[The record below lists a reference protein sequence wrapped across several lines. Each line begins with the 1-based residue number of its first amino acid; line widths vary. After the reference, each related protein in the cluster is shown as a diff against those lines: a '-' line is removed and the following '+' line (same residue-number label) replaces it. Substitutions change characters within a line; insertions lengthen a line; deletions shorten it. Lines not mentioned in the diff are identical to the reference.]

1 MPRTPTQPPI
11 AYRDRQS
18 RVWYVSEVARLKVV
32 SAAIDGPNLCL
43 VIRFEREGE
52 ERFARWIGGEDR
64 LARAALDR
72 LFTESERVGSVERPP
87 RPAPAEPND
96 ETVLDRRQ
104 PKPSR
109 CGSSLS
115 PRWAPTS
122 WRTSRSGRFASGIAS
137 RCSTC
142 AERSS
147 DDGASSPA
155 SYIRPLWKANTIAII
170 AIVAKTRNMPNP
182 DIMRSRF
189 ASPMSPATATTIGT
203 AHGPVA
209 CIVVAKNS

>member
-1 MPRTPTQPPI
+1 MPRPI
-11 AYRDRQS
+11 QYRDRQH
-18 RVWYVSEVARLKVV
+18 RVWYVTEVARLKLV
-32 SAAIDGPNLCL
+32 SPAIDGPNVAL
-43 VIRFEREGE
+43 VIRFEHEGQ
-52 ERFARWIGGEDR
+52 ERFARWIGGEDWR
-64 LARAALDR
+64 ARARDR
-72 LFTESERVGSVERPP
+72 LFTESERVGTVERPP
-87 RPAPAEPND
+87 VPALAEPND
-96 ETVLDRRQ
+96 ETGVGPAPAGTVALWV
-104 PKPSR
+104 KLVATM
-109 CGSSLS
+109 G
-115 PRWAPTS
+115 PTS

-155 SYIRPLWKANTIAII
+155 SYIRPLWKANTIATI

-203 AHGPVA
+203 AHGPA
-209 CIVVAKNS
+209 A